1 MGLDEL
7 KCSNCGAIL
16 KPDENGQLICPHC
29 GSLYAKTEENNSYI
43 TNHNETTVN
52 NFYGSANSTSIN
64 KNQIE
69 GFFELLSDAFAE
81 GYYND
86 AFSYCNKILQYDPT
100 NSEALLVRRYLTE
113 YRLSTRKFFK
123 HDVYQIIF
131 NVIDYDFL
139 GDKPENRRHLIRL
152 IDKLNAKLIRISNME
167 ILTEYNFA
175 GISSLQKY
183 INSKNCSDSEFLE
196 LKEKTNRLYI
206 QLGKNVLE
214 KKEEEKQTKLKQ
226 RFGLI
231 LASVLSALF
240 CTIIYLIYAFI
251 IENNSK
257 KILGIV
263 LCVLEIA
270 AIIIMAIKY
279 RKKKS

>member
-1 MGLDEL
+1 MGLNEL
-7 KCSNCGAIL
+7 KCNNCGAIL
-16 KPDENGQLICPHC
+16 KPDGDGQLICPHC

-52 NFYGSANSTSIN
+52 NFYGSATNTSIN
-64 KNQIE
+64 KKQIE

-113 YRLSTRKFFK
+113 YRLSARKFFK

-152 IDKLNAKLIRISNME
+152 INKLNDKLIRMSNME

-175 GISSLQKY
+175 CISSLQKY
-183 INSKNCSDSEFLE
+183 INNKNCSDSEFLE

-206 QLGKNVLE
+206 QFGKNVLA

-226 RFGLI
+226 RVGLI
-231 LASVLSALF
+231 LALAISALF

-251 IENNSK
+251 VESNLK
-257 KILGIV
+257 KVLGIV
-263 LCVLEIA
+263 LCVLEISV
-270 AIIIMAIKY
+270 IVITAIKY
-279 RKKKS
+279 KRKKI